1 MNLGYRSDINAH
13 TKGLNMTIKVKAI
26 YSNGTL
32 TPLEPVDLKEGVEV
46 SVSIDDEPQLSDEER
61 LERLMSAAGGW
72 EGRHDPDEFKRMIYQ
87 ARIDG
92 SRHTPKP

>member
-1 MNLGYRSDINAH
+1 
-13 TKGLNMTIKVKAI
+13 MTRKIRAR

-32 TPLEPVDLKEGVEV
+32 TPLEPVDLKEGEEV
-46 SVSIDDEPQLSDEER
+46 TLSIEDKPQLSKEER
-61 LERLMSAAGGW
+61 IERFKAAAGGW
-72 EGRHDPDEFKRMIYQ
+72 KGLHDPDEFKRMIYQ

>member
-1 MNLGYRSDINAH
+1 M
-13 TKGLNMTIKVKAI
+13 IKVRAR

-32 TPLEPVDLKEGVEV
+32 TPLEPVDLKEGEEV
-46 SVSIDDEPQLSDEER
+46 TLSIDDTPQLSNEER
-61 LERLMSAAGGW
+61 IKNLMAAAGGW
-72 EGRHDPDEFKRMIYQ
+72 EGLHDPDEFKQMIYQ

>member
-1 MNLGYRSDINAH
+1 
-13 TKGLNMTIKVKAI
+13 MTRKIRAR

-32 TPLEPVDLKEGVEV
+32 TPLEPVDLKEGEEV
-46 SVSIDDEPQLSDEER
+46 ALSIEDKPELSKEER
-61 LERLMSAAGGW
+61 IEHLMAAAGGW
-72 EGRHDPDEFKRMIYQ
+72 KGLHDPDEFKRMIYQ